1 VKVLTALLWVNRK
14 RASKDYRIVIVALL
28 LPVFIMFLVGT
39 VFGGPQRSPVGLV
52 LGSSNQFSQR
62 VEHLLITDPQVIV
75 RFYPN
80 KAMLEDNLLRGRVVA
95 GLVMPVDVMSKIADN
110 QSPNIDLVAPVGQ
123 ADSYIARAQIIA
135 TIEAVSTEFSAA
147 KLVSV
152 NNKKLYGYS
161 LSKAQSI
168 TNFALNKFESQKNS
182 VPNPY
187 DYTTPSNLV
196 LFVFLML
203 LGASSAIVEMK
214 QLNIFTRMLATPA
227 KPILIV
233 GSMLLGLFSLALG
246 QSIMLV
252 IVGKMLFKVSFGST
266 IGLSL
271 LLIVLSITAAS
282 TGVLLGTMAKTPDQG
297 IAIGTVLGISMGML
311 GGCMWPLDVV
321 GPVMRDIGHLVP
333 QAWAMDAFVKLIYD
347 HASVGNILIQLLVL
361 LGFAVLLTLIA
372 SFRLRKAIVAK

>member
-1 VKVLTALLWVNRK
+1 MKVLTALLWVNRK

>member
-1 VKVLTALLWVNRK
+1 MKVLTALLWVNRK

-95 GLVMPVDVMSKIADN
+95 GLVMPSDVMSKIADN

-252 IVGKMLFKVSFGST
+252 IVGKMLFKVSYGST

>member
-95 GLVMPVDVMSKIADN
+95 GLVMPSDVMSKIADN

-252 IVGKMLFKVSFGST
+252 IVGKMLFKVSYGST